1 MDMAVHKPIKVLVL
15 AYPGVSL
22 LDLGGPLETL
32 CAASLHPQMQH
43 RRPAYDCTVVSI
55 DGGPVTTSDGVALV
69 TEPVSAFDRVA
80 ADTLIVPGAFT
91 VEEVIADPALI
102 EWLRHAAVRFRRICS
117 VCAGS
122 FLLAEAGLLD
132 GKRATTHWLHRH
144 RLARE
149 HESIAV
155 EQDAIF
161 VRDGSVWCSAGV
173 TTGIDM
179 ALALVEED
187 CGRAIALHVARILV
201 VYLKRSGGQSQYS
214 ALLAAQVAASDDRF
228 DQLDRWILENLT
240 EDLRIERLAE
250 RVGMSPRNFARV
262 YRQER
267 GRTPAKVVET
277 LRIDAARR
285 MLEETRHRIP
295 DIALRCGFG
304 DESAMRSAFTRQMG
318 ISPRD
323 YRERFAVYARE

>member
-1 MDMAVHKPIKVLVL
+1 MAVHKPIKVLVL

-22 LDLGGPLETL
+22 LDLSGPLETL

-43 RRPAYDCTVVSI
+43 RKPVYDCTVVSI
-55 DGGPVTTSDGVALV
+55 DGGPVMTADGVALV
-69 TEPVSAFDRVA
+69 TEPVSAFDVII

-91 VEEVIADPALI
+91 VEEVVADSALI
-102 EWLRHAAVRFRRICS
+102 DWLRHAAARFRRICS

-122 FLLAEAGLLD
+122 FLLAEAGLLT
-132 GKRATTHWLHRH
+132 GKRATTHWLHCN

-149 HESIAV
+149 HEGIAV

-161 VRDGSVWCSAGV
+161 VRDGSIWCSAGV
-173 TTGIDM
+173 TTGIDL

-187 CGRAIALHVARILV
+187 YGRAVALHVARILV

-214 ALLAAQVAASDDRF
+214 ALLAAQVAGTSDRF
-228 DQLDRWILENLT
+228 DQLERWILENLT

-250 RVGMSPRNFARV
+250 RVGMSPRNFARI

-304 DESAMRSAFTRQMG
+304 DESAMRSAFTRQIG

-323 YRERFAVYARE
+323 YRERFAVYSRQ